1 VPALGR
7 RLDTAAVDHYLS
19 LQSVMVDTRNRA
31 AEGPM
36 TTEIEDTGQALRT
49 FALLKQVPALHYDA
63 DLDEDGRLIRDPAET
78 DINPW
83 CRRALAYAIELA
95 GETGSCTAIT
105 MGPPS
110 ARAALREAEACGAD
124 RLVHLCDPGL
134 AGSDCL
140 RTARALSALLA
151 HLTQNG
157 LRSHDLVLV
166 GRSTVDGSTAAVGMM
181 VAEYLGVPFIGTA
194 LELTVDDGPRGHAL
208 LQNEGATET
217 VEFTLPAVVA
227 VAERSIPP
235 ARCPRELWPDGS
247 HITTVRLAHLDPRF
261 DASASSPTRVA
272 GVRPAPRSHR
282 AARVLDSDWR
292 RSLLDLVEA
301 STAAREEP
309 ESTAPPDHS
318 APPTDS
324 GRRVLVVSSGQ
335 DPGGLRSLVSE
346 GRRLAALVGAQ
357 VVAVGPPQ
365 PLDEGGDE
373 WAGVDGRVVVAD
385 TEPMAAAESIAAWLG
400 DDAAW
405 AVLGTPIAWDREVLS
420 RLAVRLDAGLLSD
433 LTAVSVVVNG
443 DETPRLLGEKPT
455 GTAFLAQVDTV
466 AATQIMTLRTGSLGT
481 VTPPPRPAPP
491 WTVHLPGRGT
501 RHVIRSGRMVA
512 NSYETL
518 DRARVVIGVGQG
530 IEPADYPYLE
540 QLRVA
545 LGAELAATRKVT
557 DRGWMDHDRQVGVTA
572 RTIAPDLYL
581 ALAISGNQHH
591 LAGVAGARTIVA
603 VNQDPEAAIFAG
615 CDLGI
620 VADWREVAAA
630 LMVHLGSR

>member
-1 VPALGR
+1 MSTDIEHRPEAHL
-7 RLDTAAVDHYLS
+7 LAAVRP
-19 LQSVMVDTRNRA
+19 V
-31 AEGPM
+31 
-36 TTEIEDTGQALRT
+36 LRT

-63 DLDEDGRLIRDPAET
+63 DLDEDGRLIRDPVET

-95 GETGSCTAIT
+95 GDAGSCTAIT
-105 MGPPS
+105 MGPPA

-140 RTARALSALLA
+140 RTARALSALLR
-151 HLTQNG
+151 HLTEDR
-157 LRSHDLVLV
+157 LRARDLVLV

-181 VAEYLGVPFIGTA
+181 VAEYLDVPFIGTA
-194 LELTVDDGPRGHAL
+194 LKLTVDDTGSGPRGHAL

-227 VAERSIPP
+227 VAERSILP
-235 ARCPRELWPDGS
+235 AKSPRDTWPDGS
-247 HITTVRLAHLDPRF
+247 RITTLGLAHLGARF

-272 GVRPAPRSHR
+272 GIRPAPRSHR
-282 AARVLDSDWR
+282 AARVLEARADWLP
-292 RSLLDLVEA
+292 SLLDLIDGVG
-301 STAAREEP
+301 TAAPPDARGEP
-309 ESTAPPDHS
+309 TRQEATAPPS
-318 APPTDS
+318 RS
-324 GRRVLVVSSGQ
+324 GRRILVVSSGQ
-335 DPGGLRSLVSE
+335 DPDGLRALVSE
-346 GRRLAALVGAQ
+346 GRRLAALVGAE
-357 VVAVGPPQ
+357 VVAVGPPW
-365 PLDEGGDE
+365 PGEEGHDA

-400 DDAAW
+400 ENAAW
-405 AVLGTPIAWDREVLS
+405 AVLGTPMAWDREVLS

-443 DETPRLLGEKPT
+443 DEVPRLMGEKPT
-455 GTAFLAQVDTV
+455 GSAFLAEVDTV
-466 AATQIMTLRTGSLGT
+466 APTQIMTLRTGSLGAA
-481 VTPPPRPAPP
+481 PPPPSPTP
-491 WTVHLPGRGT
+491 QWTVYLPGRGGRRVT
-501 RHVIRSGRMVA
+501 RSGRMVA

-530 IEPADYPYLE
+530 IEPTDYPYLE
-540 QLRVA
+540 RLRAA

-557 DRGWMDHDRQVGVTA
+557 DRAWMDHDRQVGVTA
-572 RTIAPDLYL
+572 RHIAPDLYL

-603 VNQDPEAAIFAG
+603 VNHDPRAAIFAG

-620 VADWREVAAA
+620 VADWREVAAD
-630 LMVHLGSR
+630 LMVHLGGR

>member
-1 VPALGR
+1 MST
-7 RLDTAAVDHYLS
+7 D
-19 LQSVMVDTRNRA
+19 
-31 AEGPM
+31 
-36 TTEIEDTGQALRT
+36 IELRT
-49 FALLKQVPALHYDA
+49 FALLKQVPALHDDA
-63 DLDEDGRLIRDPAET
+63 DLDEDGRLVRDPAET

-83 CRRALAYAIELA
+83 CRRALAYAIALTDD
-95 GETGSCTAIT
+95 TGSCTAIT

-140 RTARALSALLA
+140 RTARALSALLR
-151 HLTQNG
+151 HLTEDR
-157 LRSHDLVLV
+157 LRARDLVLV

-194 LELTVDDGPRGHAL
+194 LKLTVDGPRGHAL

-235 ARCPRELWPDGS
+235 AKSARDTWPDGS
-247 HITTVRLAHLDPRF
+247 RITTLGLAHLGARF
-261 DASASSPTRVA
+261 DASTPSPTRVA

-282 AARVLDSDWR
+282 AARVLHARADWL
-292 RSLLDLVEA
+292 RSLLDLVDGVD
-301 STAAREEP
+301 TAAPGEP
-309 ESTAPPDHS
+309 TRQVATAPPNR
-318 APPTDS
+318 S
-324 GRRVLVVSSGQ
+324 GRRILVVSSGQ
-335 DPGGLRSLVSE
+335 DPGGLRALVSE
-346 GRRLAALVGAQ
+346 GRRLAALVGAE
-357 VVAVGPPQ
+357 VVAVGPPR
-365 PLDEGGDE
+365 LGDA

-400 DDAAW
+400 DEAAW
-405 AVLGTPIAWDREVLS
+405 AVLGTPMAWDREVLS

-443 DETPRLLGEKPT
+443 DEVPRLMGEKPT
-455 GTAFLAQVDTV
+455 GSAFLAEVDTV
-466 AATQIMTLRTGSLGT
+466 APTQIMTLRTGSLGAA
-481 VTPPPRPAPP
+481 PPPPSLAPQ
-491 WTVHLPGRGT
+491 WTVHLPGRGGRRVT
-501 RHVIRSGRMVA
+501 RSGRMVA

-530 IEPADYPYLE
+530 IEPTDYPYLE
-540 QLRVA
+540 RLRAA

-557 DRGWMDHDRQVGVTA
+557 DRAWMDHDRQVGVTA
-572 RTIAPDLYL
+572 RHIAPDLYL

-603 VNQDPEAAIFAG
+603 VNHDPRAAIFAG

-620 VADWREVAAA
+620 VADWREVATD
-630 LMVHLGSR
+630 LVVHLGGR